1 MLNTALT
8 GKLILPIL
16 FVSLASPANLSDEL
30 SPVDRTEVCVTKGAI
45 SPESGTHLE
54 ITEPEVRAVLHH
66 QTAQNV
72 EAKFK
77 YLGPTEKIK
86 KLGSGEKR
94 LQFGLKLKAANSC
107 NLVYAMW
114 RTEPKAELVVSVKI
128 NPHKSTHEQCGIRGY
143 HTIQPKSASKV
154 SSFQTGEHHTIRA
167 TLDNL
172 HLRVWIDKERVWDG
186 NLPRMALAFDGP
198 VGIRSDNV
206 KVQFE
211 LLALPPGAEKECK
224 NKNEDE

>member
-1 MLNTALT
+1 M
-8 GKLILPIL
+8 
-16 FVSLASPANLSDEL
+16 
-30 SPVDRTEVCVTKGAI
+30 TKGAI
-45 SPESGTHLE
+45 SPESGSHLQ

-66 QTAQNV
+66 QTTQSV

-77 YLGPTEKIK
+77 YLGPTQKIK
-86 KLGSGEKR
+86 QLGSGQKR

-114 RTEPKAELVVSVKI
+114 RIKPKAELVVSVKS
-128 NPHKSTHEQCGIRGY
+128 NPRKSRHEECGTNGY

-154 SSFQTGEHHTIRA
+154 PAFQTGDHHTIRA

-172 HLRVWIDKERVWDG
+172 HLQVWVDQKTVWDG
-186 NLPRMALAFDGP
+186 TLPQMALEFDGP

-206 KVQFE
+206 QVQFE
-211 LLALPPGAEKECK
+211 LLAPPPGAEKECK